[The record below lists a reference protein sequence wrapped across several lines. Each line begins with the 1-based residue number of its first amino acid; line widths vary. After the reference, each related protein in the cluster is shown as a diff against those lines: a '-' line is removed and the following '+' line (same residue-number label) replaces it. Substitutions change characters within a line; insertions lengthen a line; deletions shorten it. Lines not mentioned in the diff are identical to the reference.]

1 SLGSNTAAK
10 NLTRSDDADDRGPA
24 WSPNG
29 KQIAYEQD
37 GQIHV
42 IKADGTSSHAL
53 TDGDTNVSPAW
64 SPNGQRIAFAGRRGS
79 PGNWEIY
86 AMSADGSNV
95 KQLTSN
101 PAIDLDPTWSPDGK
115 LIAFTSTRA
124 KSYDIHV
131 MNADG
136 SNPVQV
142 VQGAAEDTTADW
154 QSVDRGP
161 IATGVLKLED
171 TCYGEVGTGFLV
183 APRLVVTADHV
194 VSQGERSARTVE
206 ISKGHKQ

>member
-1 SLGSNTAAK
+1 
-10 NLTRSDDADDRGPA
+10 
-24 WSPNG
+24 
-29 KQIAYEQD
+29 
-37 GQIHV
+37 
-42 IKADGTSSHAL
+42 
-53 TDGDTNVSPAW
+53 
-64 SPNGQRIAFAGRRGS
+64 
-79 PGNWEIY
+79 
-86 AMSADGSNV
+86 SNV

-142 VQGAAEDTTADW
+142 VQGAAEDTTPDW

-206 ISKGHKQ
+206 ISKGHKQLATATVIGRDRRSDVALLRTSTRIPGHVFRFAVTEAKK